1 MTRLRQIALGGAA
14 AALLMTGA
22 VSSGYAEESG
32 TFQNRLNGATI
43 GIPLG
48 GAAPPGIYSGIE
60 TVYLGGF
67 GNGNMGT
74 CGGTLAPACGGQGN
88 QLFLPAIAQ
97 AVPILWSTG
106 WNVLGASYSMSLVQA
121 FYEGNVFTGSFT
133 NDSVV
138 AGGPLGAF
146 IVMANTTWNPIA
158 LSWNLGGGSFVS
170 AGFNFMAPDGSH
182 WTGTPN
188 PDYWTFE
195 PTLAYAY
202 FGNNWTIAINGFY
215 DINTASKGTCCGPG
229 GATLDPNNAIL
240 KAFGFGA
247 FLPALAATGA
257 AAGNGFVSGQTLYI
271 DASATYK
278 VGKWSL
284 GPVAYIE
291 TQTTSDS
298 PGGGIPCSGTNT
310 VGGVTV
316 TIGGATGICGRYLS
330 VGLGGMIGYDF
341 GPVDLQVWMTDSVRH
356 ENAIDGAIIWTRLGF
371 KVWGPEAPAAK
382 PLVSKN

>member
-14 AALLMTGA
+14 AALLLTGA

-60 TVYLGGF
+60 TVYLGGS
-67 GNGNMGT
+67 GNGNQGT
-74 CGGTLAPACGGQGN
+74 CGGTLNAGCGGQGN
-88 QLFLPAIAQ
+88 VLFLPSIAQ

-121 FYEGNVFTGSFT
+121 FYEGTVYTGPFYTNSFLSLAG
-133 NDSVV
+133 DSLGGFMVV
-138 AGGPLGAF
+138 
-146 IVMANTTWNPIA
+146 ANTTWNPIA
-158 LSWNLGGGSFVS
+158 LSWNLGGGSFAS

-202 FGNNWTIAINGFY
+202 FGNNWTVAINGFY
-215 DINTASKGTCCGPG
+215 EINTASKGTCCSPGAATAYPASPLFHALGVPGPVLNG
-229 GATLDPNNAIL
+229 
-240 KAFGFGA
+240 
-247 FLPALAATGA
+247 LAAIGA
-257 AAGNGFVSGQTLYI
+257 AAGNGYVSGQTLYI

-278 VGKWSL
+278 IGKWSL

-298 PGGGIPCSGTNT
+298 PGGGVPCSGT
-310 VGGVTV
+310 VGGL

-330 VGLGGMIGYDF
+330 VALGGMIGYDF
-341 GPVDLQVWMTDSVRH
+341 GPVDLQLWMTDSVRH